1 MGSVQMRH
9 LSYDD
14 KKQRIYL
21 SKEPNPRKAPLSA
34 YLQLSGAIALL
45 HYDTIYILS
54 GNKSG
59 TVYYFRPLS
68 FARMGDASV
77 VPFTVKKMNYARFF
91 GCHNEDQGSIPEAL
105 QEDLIV
111 HNNVSETS
119 FGMTQTF
126 VFILIDPLFLSI
138 PDSNLQSHSGGHY
151 DYPVYC
157 LFLL

>member
-1 MGSVQMRH
+1 MRH
-9 LSYDD
+9 LTYDD
-14 KKQRIYL
+14 KKQRMYL
-21 SKEPNPRKAPLSA
+21 SKDPYPRKAPLSA

-68 FARMGDASV
+68 FARMKDVQV

-91 GCHNEDQGSIPEAL
+91 GCHNENQGPQPEAL
-105 QEDLIV
+105 KEDLIV
-111 HNNVSETS
+111 NSNVSEAS

-126 VFILIDPLFLSI
+126 VFILIDPLFSPYLE
-138 PDSNLQSHSGGHY
+138 Q
-151 DYPVYC
+151 
-157 LFLL
+157 